1 MFFLETFFFSFIE
14 NQYFSLFS
22 KHYSSTRSVE
32 LLYPSTR
39 TVFGL
44 EEFFSFVQIWLHPK
58 ILPLILKNHCLV
70 DIKLPPSPFAP
81 YCNPDRTYSFI
92 RLLTKVSLEKRI
104 RNQSRMTKI
113 LENLPRRNLTVRI
126 QSSLFFIYSLF
137 IKFLKTRL
145 WQLVKVIYSFRKVL
159 KKSHTFFAV
168 KNIFGRFCLL
178 LNFSFCNGGRGLL
191 CPWRPN
197 GHHDYG
203 IGARCKH

>member
-1 MFFLETFFFSFIE
+1 MDGVFFQQFFFTFIE
-14 NQYFSLFS
+14 SQYFSLFS

-39 TVFGL
+39 TVFRL
-44 EEFFSFVQIWLHPK
+44 EEVFSFVHIWLHLK

-70 DIKLPPSPFAP
+70 DVKLPPSPFAP

-126 QSSLFFIYSLF
+126 QSSIFCIYSLF

-145 WQLVKVIYSFRKVL
+145 WQLVKLIYYFRKLL
-159 KKSHTFFAV
+159 KKPHILCSEKHFWSILFVIEFFV
-168 KNIFGRFCLL
+168 L
-178 LNFSFCNGGRGLL
+178 
-191 CPWRPN
+191 
-197 GHHDYG
+197 
-203 IGARCKH
+203 